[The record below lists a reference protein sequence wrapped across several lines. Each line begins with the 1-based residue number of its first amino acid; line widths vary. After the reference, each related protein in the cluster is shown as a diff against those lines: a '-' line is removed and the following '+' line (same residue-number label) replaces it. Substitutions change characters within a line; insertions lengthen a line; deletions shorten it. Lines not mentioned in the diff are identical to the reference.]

1 MASISG
7 LSVSGIAAGEQ
18 RLIAAAS
25 VIHRLSTAVKTV
37 VALAGRALQ
46 AG

>member
-25 VIHRLSTAVKTV
+25 VIEGASTVAKTV
-37 VALAGRALQ
+37 VSLAGPVLQ